1 LLTKELQ
8 IFARNEKKNTIPIPN
23 NKTRS
28 SQDLINWLINVK
40 QIKEEAKSTKN
51 KYVDD
56 DDDG

>member
-1 LLTKELQ
+1 LQ
-8 IFARNEKKNTIPIPN
+8 ETKKNTIPIPN